1 MKLLVGIDIGGST
14 TKIIG
19 LKKDKLITPMRVKA
33 TDPVTSIF
41 GAFGKFLSSNDI
53 MLQDIEKIMITG
65 VGSTYID
72 RPIYGIPT
80 GRVDEFQANGLGGL
94 YITGLEAALIV
105 SMGTGTSLV
114 KADKNGIEH
123 IGGTGVGGGTII
135 GLADRMLNIRNIEH
149 IIQKA
154 ATGNLKNID
163 LMVCDLTNIMLP
175 SLPPDTTASNF
186 GKISDIAEQGDVALG
201 IINLVFQTIGMNAVF
216 AVRNSGL
223 KDIILIGNLSTIKLS
238 HHIFDVLGQI
248 FKVKF
253 VIPENSEYATAVGA
267 ALAFNDKSK
276 YHDL

>member
-41 GAFGKFLSSNDI
+41 GAFGKFLSSNNI

-114 KADKNGIEH
+114 RADRNAIEH

-135 GLADRMLNIRNIEH
+135 GLADRMLNIRSIEH

-154 ATGNLKNID
+154 ESGNLKNID

-186 GKISDIAEQGDVALG
+186 GKISDIAEQGDIALG

-216 AVRNSGL
+216 AVRNSEL

-238 HHIFDVLGQI
+238 HHIFDTLGQI
-248 FKVKF
+248 FKVNF

-267 ALAFNDKSK
+267 ALAFNDSSK
-276 YHDL
+276 YRDL